1 LNDLGPEIL
10 VKEKALEIHGSL
22 ERMRETR
29 KLEYEESQRL
39 HWKSDP
45 RQLLPTA
52 PEAPEEKYEYW
63 ISVEK
68 RYKEDV
74 IHILGYVE
82 RQSIADVQA
91 CQPRSTISFGSGDMP
106 SLRLEWPPITS
117 TNMY

>member
-1 LNDLGPEIL
+1 MVDSSRGTFQRIKKITLNDLGPEIL
-10 VKEKALEIHGSL
+10 VKEKALQIHGSL
-22 ERMRETR
+22 EQMRRTR
-29 KLEYEESQRL
+29 NREYEESQRL

-74 IHILGYVE
+74 IHILGY
-82 RQSIADVQA
+82 DY
-91 CQPRSTISFGSGDMP
+91 PG
-106 SLRLEWPPITS
+106 
-117 TNMY
+117 

>member
-1 LNDLGPEIL
+1 MNDLGPEIL
-10 VKEKALEIHGSL
+10 VKEKALQIHGSL
-22 ERMRETR
+22 EQMRQTR

-74 IHILGYVE
+74 IHILGY
-82 RQSIADVQA
+82 D
-91 CQPRSTISFGSGDMP
+91 P
-106 SLRLEWPPITS
+106 
-117 TNMY
+117 